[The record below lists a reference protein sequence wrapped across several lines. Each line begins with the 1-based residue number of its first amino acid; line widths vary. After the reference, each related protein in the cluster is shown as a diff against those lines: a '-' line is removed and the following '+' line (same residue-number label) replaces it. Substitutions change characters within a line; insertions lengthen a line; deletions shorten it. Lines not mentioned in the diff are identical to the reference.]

1 MLDNL
6 EDFCPLC
13 TYARLNMLS
22 CKIMSYALTQKGME
36 VYIMKMFNNTQK
48 NIANTVFEKEIK
60 PRLKEK
66 DGFTHVIM
74 VNSFS
79 KFLNQ
84 NFGCEDKYTT
94 QIDDVLT
101 NIQQLGYEIV
111 DIKVTVLPNQGL
123 TGNME
128 GFNTLIVYK

>member
-1 MLDNL
+1 
-6 EDFCPLC
+6 
-13 TYARLNMLS
+13 
-22 CKIMSYALTQKGME
+22 
-36 VYIMKMFNNTQK
+36 MKMFNNTQK
-48 NIANTVFEKEIK
+48 NMANTVFEKEIK

-94 QIDDVLT
+94 QMDEIIT
-101 NIQQLGYEIV
+101 SMQMLGYEIV
-111 DIKVTVLPNQGL
+111 DIKVTTMQNQGL
-123 TGNME
+123 TGRME
-128 GFNTLIVYK
+128 GFNTLIMYK

>member
-1 MLDNL
+1 
-6 EDFCPLC
+6 
-13 TYARLNMLS
+13 
-22 CKIMSYALTQKGME
+22 
-36 VYIMKMFNNTQK
+36 MKMFNNTQK
-48 NIANTVFEKEIK
+48 NMANTVFEKEIK

-94 QIDDVLT
+94 QMDDVLT
-101 NIQQLGYEIV
+101 NIQMLGYEIV

-128 GFNTLIVYK
+128 GFNTLIMYK

>member
-1 MLDNL
+1 
-6 EDFCPLC
+6 
-13 TYARLNMLS
+13 
-22 CKIMSYALTQKGME
+22 
-36 VYIMKMFNNTQK
+36 MKMFNNAQK
-48 NIANTVFEKEIK
+48 NMANTVFEKEIK

-128 GFNTLIVYK
+128 GFNTLIIYK

>member
-1 MLDNL
+1 
-6 EDFCPLC
+6 
-13 TYARLNMLS
+13 
-22 CKIMSYALTQKGME
+22 
-36 VYIMKMFNNTQK
+36 MKMFNNTQK
-48 NIANTVFEKEIK
+48 NMANTVFEKEIK

-94 QIDDVLT
+94 QMDEIIT
-101 NIQQLGYEIV
+101 SMQMLGYEIV
-111 DIKVTVLPNQGL
+111 DMKITVMQNQGF
-123 TGNME
+123 TGKME
-128 GFNTLIVYK
+128 GFNTLIMYK

>member
-1 MLDNL
+1 
-6 EDFCPLC
+6 
-13 TYARLNMLS
+13 
-22 CKIMSYALTQKGME
+22 
-36 VYIMKMFNNTQK
+36 MKMFNNAQK
-48 NIANTVFEKEIK
+48 SMANTVFEKEIK

-94 QIDDVLT
+94 QMDEILASM
-101 NIQQLGYEIV
+101 QMLGYEIV
-111 DIKVTVLPNQGL
+111 DIKITVMQNQGF
-123 TGNME
+123 TGKME
-128 GFNTLIVYK
+128 GFNTLIMYK